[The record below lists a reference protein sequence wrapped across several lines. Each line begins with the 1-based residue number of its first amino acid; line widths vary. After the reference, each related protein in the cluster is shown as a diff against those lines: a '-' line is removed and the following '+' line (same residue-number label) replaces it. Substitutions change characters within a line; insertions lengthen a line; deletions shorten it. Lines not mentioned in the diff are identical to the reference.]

1 MIESDSDN
9 ESFDDE
15 EGSASSAS
23 SKDSVGDPASNRT
36 RRHLISSR
44 TLQTC
49 LIGTFSIFIVL
60 LGILIGLEL
69 FSSPTRDSRSG
80 EVSDDISK
88 LNSVEVPKKETLLY
102 NDGSS
107 RDQDPQ
113 WRVRPKHLHLVL
125 IGDSI
130 MHYQYLSLAYFLRTG
145 RWFDPSF
152 RKSHLTNVYS
162 FESIFHDDLYG
173 EFFFQTTRQLQPHEI
188 CDCVYPS
195 SLTSL
200 AHAYRFNESEVVI
213 NRYFHDPERNN
224 TVRFF
229 HAFGHQHDL
238 QGRLDPQNIPFMED
252 GKEKDG
258 LLNGKHTFEQKDIVW
273 NTSSWAD
280 LVRDQIGTLLPKPQF
295 MLLNAG
301 KHSNDFGSDPE
312 QVQQL
317 HQSIQ
322 DAGLVRTF
330 WRTTTY
336 KNDGNPISGTTP
348 KTDKIMC
355 QDLGGCLSTEW
366 TQHVN
371 KNWYWDQHHNYE
383 PVYRVINEDLLD
395 SIGFLPNG
403 YVKFNRTL
411 LY

>member
-1 MIESDSDN
+1 MIESESDD
-9 ESFDDE
+9 ESFEDE
-15 EGSASSAS
+15 KRSTSSSAS
-23 SKDSVGDPASNRT
+23 NSDDDPASQ
-36 RRHLISSR
+36 RRRLISSR

-49 LIGTFSIFIVL
+49 LIGTFSILFVL
-60 LGILIGLEL
+60 VGILIGMEISL
-69 FSSPTRDSRSG
+69 SSTEDSRSG
-80 EVSDDISK
+80 QVSDNSK
-88 LNSVEVPKKETLLY
+88 LSSVEVPKKEALLY
-102 NDGSS
+102 TDGSS

-130 MHYQYLSLAYFLRTG
+130 THYQYLSLAYFLRTG

-152 RKSHLTNVYS
+152 RKSHLTNAFSY
-162 FESIFHDDLYG
+162 ESIFHDDLYG

-188 CDCVYPS
+188 CDCVYPRIA
-195 SLTSL
+195 TS
-200 AHAYRFNESEVVI
+200 AAYRFNESQVVI

-229 HAFGHQHDL
+229 HAFGHQHVL
-238 QGRLDPQNIPFMED
+238 QGRLEPNNIPSLED
-252 GKEKDG
+252 GREKDG
-258 LLNGKHTFEQKDIVW
+258 LLDGKHTFEQKNIVW
-273 NTSSWAD
+273 NTTSWAV
-280 LVRDQIGTLLPKPQF
+280 LVRDQIATLIPKPQY
-295 MLLNAG
+295 MVLNAG
-301 KHSNDFGSDPE
+301 KHSNDFGTDPE

-317 HQSIQ
+317 HQSLQ
-322 DAGLVRTF
+322 DAGLVHQTF

-336 KNDGNPISGTTP
+336 KNDGKPISHTTP

-355 QDLGGCLSTEW
+355 EDLGGCLSTEW
-366 TQHVN
+366 TQHVK

-411 LY
+411 LF